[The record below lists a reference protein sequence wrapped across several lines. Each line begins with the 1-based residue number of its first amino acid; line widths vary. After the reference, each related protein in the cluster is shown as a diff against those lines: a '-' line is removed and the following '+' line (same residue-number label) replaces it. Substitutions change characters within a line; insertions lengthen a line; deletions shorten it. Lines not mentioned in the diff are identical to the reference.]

1 MGMSGW
7 RAYQPSA
14 AFKAAISC
22 GPGRHYPCYS
32 GTIVVH
38 SQAPVAQGHT
48 ELTTT
53 PPAALTSAGH
63 ISLASLHRTSQYP
76 LRCRRVDRT
85 GRGTSD
91 GSISR

>member
-22 GPGRHYPCYS
+22 GPGRHYPRYS

-63 ISLASLHRTSQYP
+63 ISLASPTAHPNTRSGAGELTEP
-76 LRCRRVDRT
+76 
-85 GRGTSD
+85 GGKK
-91 GSISR
+91 